1 MATRWGRINYRAR
14 MEMPSTSVQAGR
26 GIGGAAPLALLLLAM
41 IGIGWA
47 SIQVSALADAETVAR
62 ARAAVESVVA
72 GRPAEA
78 TEGGIAALSLLAAV
92 ILVKP
97 LIVLGLF
104 LAIERWIGPRE
115 RAAKRYRLIWTV
127 QFAFLAIAAAME
139 LALARLQLMP
149 TDPLIRVAPGSGPV
163 EALLWV
169 APFYL
174 LSLLIADFFRY
185 WLHRAQHRFAW
196 LWRFHAVHHS
206 QADLDVLHNVT
217 HPVDQFG
224 NYLLI
229 AIPTALLIGVD
240 NGQLFLLAA
249 FFAIHTHLIH
259 MNVPIHFGRMR
270 NLICDNRYHFQ
281 HHSRRREDFDTNF
294 AGMFPL
300 LDMLFGTYRRPDP
313 ERLPET
319 GIDGRGAPVS
329 LADFLAARLARPR
342 ASPGERDR
350 D

>member
-1 MATRWGRINYRAR
+1 
-14 MEMPSTSVQAGR
+14 MEKPSTSVQADR
-26 GIGGAAPLALLLLAM
+26 GIGGPALLALLLLAM
-41 IGIGWA
+41 VGIGWA
-47 SIQVSALADAETVAR
+47 SIQLSTLADAGTVAR
-62 ARAAVESVVA
+62 ARAMAESAIA
-72 GRPAEA
+72 GGPAA
-78 TEGGIAALSLLAAV
+78 ITADGAAALGLLAGI
-92 ILVKP
+92 ILLKP

-104 LAIERWIGPRE
+104 LAIEHMVGPAS

-127 QFAFLAIAAAME
+127 QLTFLAIAAAIE

-149 TDPLIRVAPGSGPV
+149 TEPLIRVAPGSGPV

-206 QADLDVLHNVT
+206 QVDLDVLHNVT
-217 HPVDQFG
+217 HPVDQLG

-229 AIPTALLIGVD
+229 AVPTALLIGVD

-249 FFAIHTHLIH
+249 FFAIHAHLIH
-259 MNVPIHFGRMR
+259 MNVPIHFGRLR
-270 NLICDNRYHFQ
+270 TLICDNRYHFQ
-281 HHSRRREDFDTNF
+281 HHSRRRQDFDTNF

-313 ERLPET
+313 DRLPET
-319 GIDGRGAPVS
+319 GIDGRGPPNS
-329 LADFLAARLARPR
+329 LAGFLAARLDDGEAR
-342 ASPGERDR
+342 GEAGDR